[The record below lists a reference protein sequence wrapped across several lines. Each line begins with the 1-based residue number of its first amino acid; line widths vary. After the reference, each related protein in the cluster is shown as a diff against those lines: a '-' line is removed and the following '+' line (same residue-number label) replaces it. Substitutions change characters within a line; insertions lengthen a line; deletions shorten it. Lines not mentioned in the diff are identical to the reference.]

1 MSNYRINNQDP
12 YTLWGLTFLDGTAD
26 QIESVPELKDN
37 GLSIDW
43 ANENGTERYHGIKRF
58 KSKTYDI
65 PCVILSNSDS
75 DFTVKLEAFKTFL
88 ITAGEFNLDI
98 ISKNRRY
105 KVSYLNMTNYQRYG
119 SNATFT
125 LVLVDD
131 FPTETFTIS

>member
-12 YTLWGLTFLDGTAD
+12 ATVWNLHFLDGTTD
-26 QIESVPELKDN
+26 QLEISPELKEN

-43 ANENGTERYHGIKRF
+43 ANENGTERYHGIKKF
-58 KSKTYDI
+58 KSKTYNL
-65 PCVILSNSDS
+65 PCAILSNSES
-75 DFTVKLEAFKTFL
+75 DFDAKIEALKAFL

-98 ISKNRRY
+98 ISKDRRY

-131 FPTETFTIS
+131 YPTETFTIS